1 MGKDSNVGLVVG
13 GVVTS
18 TDTANHELAAQ
29 ASLKLRIAA
38 LIFKAAYQFMEAK
51 DSWEMNETNRTEEAI
66 SARYYC
72 YRCHHVVTVDAEIKC
87 PFCKGGFIQACEGV
101 ASLLLAMSSESELSE
116 SGSDGEGLGLSAL
129 SFRCPFRALLFC
141 VGLYNSNS
149 SGLATLGFGSQ
160 DVNNEVYEERHEMRA
175 LATSSEWILF
185 LANLALEILSAA
197 FDRVSSPRKP
207 RYALIAVGNCGC
219 TCLHL
224 RAPSQWYKGKSCIEE

>member
-1 MGKDSNVGLVVG
+1 
-13 GVVTS
+13 
-18 TDTANHELAAQ
+18 
-29 ASLKLRIAA
+29 
-38 LIFKAAYQFMEAK
+38 MEAK

-72 YRCHHVVTVDAEIKC
+72 YRCHH
-87 PFCKGGFIQACEGV
+87 
-101 ASLLLAMSSESELSE
+101 
-116 SGSDGEGLGLSAL
+116 
-129 SFRCPFRALLFC
+129 